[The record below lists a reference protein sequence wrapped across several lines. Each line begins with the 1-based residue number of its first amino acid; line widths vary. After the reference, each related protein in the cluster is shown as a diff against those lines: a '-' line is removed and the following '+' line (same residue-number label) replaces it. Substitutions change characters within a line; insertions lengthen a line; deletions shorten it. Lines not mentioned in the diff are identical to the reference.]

1 MTGTIEELI
10 YAGAAFLGI
19 HFLIPGT
26 PLRRLIVDLIGE
38 RVYRALFAIAAAL
51 TLVWYV
57 AAYSAAPHEPLW
69 AGGWLGYG
77 PVIAMPFALLLLVC
91 AFSSPNPT
99 SVGLDAALASPAVG
113 IFRVTRHP
121 FLWAIA
127 LWAATH
133 LLANGDVASLVFFGG
148 LLVLAL
154 IGPFLIDAR
163 LRRRAP
169 EVWQRFA
176 AATSL
181 VPLVA
186 ILAGR
191 NSLQVKEIGW
201 WRLALAVAIYLF
213 LLYIHPRIFGMPALP
228 V

>member
-1 MTGTIEELI
+1 MTGTIEELV
-10 YAGAAFLGI
+10 YAGAVFLGI
-19 HFLIPGT
+19 HFVIPGT
-26 PLRRLIVDLIGE
+26 PIRRFIVNLIGE
-38 RVYRALFAIAAAL
+38 RVYLALFSLAAAL
-51 TLVWYV
+51 ALVWYV
-57 AAYSAAPHEPLW
+57 AAFSAAPHEPLW

-99 SVGLDAALASPAVG
+99 SVGLDAALANPAVG

-121 FLWAIA
+121 FLWAIV
-127 LWAATH
+127 LWAAAH
-133 LLANGDVASLVFFGG
+133 LLANGDVASLIFFGG

-169 EVWQRFA
+169 EVWARFA
-176 AATSL
+176 AATPL

-191 NSLQVKEIGW
+191 NSLQLNETGW
-201 WRLALAVAIYLF
+201 WRMALAVVIYMF
-213 LLYIHPRIFGMPALP
+213 LLYIHTSIFGASAIPA
-228 V
+228 